1 MSSYP
6 TSIPDPQHADDWRAR
21 AACRNEDPEAF
32 FAEGKS
38 SRAAVREARAVCAHC
53 PVSDA
58 CGQFAIRT
66 GQYWGVWGGM
76 SQNELRKRRTRAR
89 AAAS

>member
-1 MSSYP
+1 MSGA
-6 TSIPDPQHADDWRAR
+6 THWRDE

-32 FAEGKS
+32 FSEGKA
-38 SRAAVREARAVCAHC
+38 SRANVQHAQSVCARC
-53 PVSDA
+53 SVRIE

-76 SQNELRKRRTRAR
+76 SQNQLRQRRNRAR
-89 AAAS
+89 AAA